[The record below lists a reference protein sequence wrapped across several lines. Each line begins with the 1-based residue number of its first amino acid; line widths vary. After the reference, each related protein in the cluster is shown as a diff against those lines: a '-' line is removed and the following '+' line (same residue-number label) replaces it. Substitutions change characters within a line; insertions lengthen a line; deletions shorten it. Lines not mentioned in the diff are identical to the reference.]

1 MGGSAFSKALIKM
14 EVAAAT
20 GGEALTD
27 FATVAGMTEAQ
38 FKALWDADPL
48 PLFRHS
54 LSVCLRWTSKA

>member
-1 MGGSAFSKALIKM
+1 M

-38 FKALWDADPL
+38 FKALWDADPATA
-48 PLFRHS
+48 FQHS
-54 LSVCLRWTSKA
+54 LSVCPRWMSKA